1 MTLED
6 IIIKIEDVSFAYEVE
21 GDADGELIITE
32 ALKNVNVDIERGSF
46 VAIIG
51 PNGSGK
57 STLAKQLNALLVPSE
72 GKILVENMDTAT
84 TNPVIIRSLVG
95 MVFQNPDNQLV
106 SSVVEDDVAFGPEN
120 LGVDPAEIRRRV
132 NEALKQVSMY
142 EHRKKGPHL
151 LSGGQKQR
159 IAIAGVLAMRPEC
172 IVFDEPTAMLD
183 PSGKVEIMQIIKEL
197 HEEGKTVVLITHFME
212 EAAQADRILVMRK
225 GRLEI
230 DDTPVNIFKGD
241 NVRKLR
247 EFHLELPFAVEL
259 AEALRNRGIAI
270 PEDIITVEALA
281 DYLCELK

>member
-1 MTLED
+1 MASKD
-6 IIIKIEDVSFAYEVE
+6 IIIKIEDLSFAYEVE
-21 GDADGELIITE
+21 GDTEGELILTE
-32 ALKNVNVDIERGSF
+32 ALKHVSLDIERGSF
-46 VAIIG
+46 VAVIG

-57 STLAKQLNALLVPSE
+57 STLAKQLNALLVPSG

-84 TNPVIIRSLVG
+84 TDPIIIRSLIG

-120 LGVDPAEIRRRV
+120 LGVDPFEIRRRV
-132 NEALKQVSMY
+132 DEALKEVSMY

-183 PSGKVEIMQIIKEL
+183 PSGKIEIMQIIKEL
-197 HEEGKTVVLITHFME
+197 HGEGKTVVLITHFME

-230 DDTPVNIFKGD
+230 DDIPANIFKGD

-247 EFHLELPFAVEL
+247 EFHLQLPFAVEL
-259 AEALRNRGIAI
+259 AEALRGRGIAI
-270 PEDIITVEALA
+270 PEDIITEDALA